1 MVVGGLACA
10 AGAVVLA
17 LGLGNAAR
25 AVATAIATACDQRV
39 ALQLAGDRMRDTQ
52 TLQPA
57 TVPLAV
63 LALATPLF
71 GMAGAAL
78 LGHLAQTRTLWLPR
92 RRIAGAPALRR
103 GAGPRTRV
111 AGFEVGCAAA
121 IGAVAF
127 GWLWYS
133 APSLATLLELT
144 PSEMVAAAAALGAA
158 VVAVFATAWLALGLV
173 DSLTR
178 HLELARALAM
188 TSAEKR
194 EDDRLAA
201 ADPRWAQ
208 HRAALSRAPTA
219 EPAVRDAAV
228 VLIGDASAIAI
239 AWDPL
244 RRPIPTCAASGRGA
258 RASQLVGL
266 ARRHGVAIH
275 RDPGLVAALGDSL
288 GPVPEAQ
295 WARLADVIAAVRR

>member
-10 AGAVVLA
+10 GGAIMLA

-25 AVATAIATACDQRV
+25 AITHAIAAACDQRV
-39 ALQLAGDRMRDTQ
+39 TLQFAGDRMRDAQ
-52 TLQPA
+52 ALQPA

-63 LALATPLF
+63 LALATPLL
-71 GMAGAAL
+71 GMACAAL
-78 LGHLAQTRTLWLPR
+78 LGHLAQTRAFWLPR
-92 RRIAGAPALRR
+92 RRIAGAPAVPR
-103 GAGPRTRV
+103 GPGPRTRT
-111 AGFEVGCAAA
+111 AAFELVCTAA
-121 IGAVAF
+121 IGAAAF
-127 GWLWYS
+127 GWLWKA
-133 APSLATLLELT
+133 APRLATLVALNASDMLT
-144 PSEMVAAAAALGAA
+144 AAAALGAA
-158 VVAVFATAWLALGLV
+158 VVAVLAAGWLILGVV

-178 HLELARALAM
+178 HLELAHALAM

-228 VLIGDASAIAI
+228 VLIGDAFAIAI

-275 RDPGLVAALGDSL
+275 RDPGLVAALGDGL
-288 GPVPEAQ
+288 GPVPEAE